1 MSKTKI
7 IILSLGLII
16 LVSGGLLM
24 WVSSKNKE
32 NLPISAPIK
41 SNLNQNTAGGKIQ
54 ALDNQPR
61 QVVGVVETID
71 EEKLDLKQDA
81 TEEIRY
87 EIKKDEVLTVSAWV
101 NNETFDEKKY
111 KELTESMPGLGD
123 NISSAEDLT
132 PEKVQEM
139 NEKSVEVD
147 KQLMTDPTLRAF
159 SENSSDWTQIV
170 KGSEIMVDVDS
181 AGKKITILPTGFLA
195 QTQE

>member
-1 MSKTKI
+1 
-7 IILSLGLII
+7 
-16 LVSGGLLM
+16 M